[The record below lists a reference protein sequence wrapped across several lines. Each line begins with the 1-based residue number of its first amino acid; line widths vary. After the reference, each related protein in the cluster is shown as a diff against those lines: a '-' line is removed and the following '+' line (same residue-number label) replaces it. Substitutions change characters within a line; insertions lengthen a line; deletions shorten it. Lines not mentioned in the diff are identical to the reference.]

1 MRKRVITAMGKCAM
15 RNTRRILESVV
26 VKGGAMYASDETV
39 LVRIRSEELAAVPE
53 GAWKVAMAPLAAMR
67 PTDDVPVASLL
78 LPEERPVPGYDEC
91 LASLGKTGRGEREH
105 AFDPALVRKV
115 ADVFSAAGADMRV
128 EDMGY
133 CIVAEGSGERGLE
146 ISAAVMGKVLR

>member
-91 LASLGKTGRGEREH
+91 LASLGKAGRGEREH

>member
-1 MRKRVITAMGKCAM
+1 MLKRVITAMGKCAK
-15 RNTRRILESVV
+15 RNTRAVFESVV
-26 VKGGAMYASDETV
+26 VKDGAMYATDETV
-39 LVRIRSEELAAVPE
+39 IVRIRSEELESVPD

-91 LASLGKTGRGEREH
+91 LASLGKAGRGEREH

-115 ADVFSAAGADMRV
+115 ADVFSAACADMRV